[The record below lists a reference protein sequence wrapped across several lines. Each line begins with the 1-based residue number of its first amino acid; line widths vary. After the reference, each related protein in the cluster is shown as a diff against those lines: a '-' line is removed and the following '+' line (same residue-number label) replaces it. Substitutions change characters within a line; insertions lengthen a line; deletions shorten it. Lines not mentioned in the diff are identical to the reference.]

1 MEFAKTDFKDVY
13 LIQPK
18 VFSDN
23 RGFFLESFSSRSFSE
38 NGIKCAFVQDNHSKS
53 IPEGVLRGLHFQKPP
68 YAQSKLI
75 RVIKGAVLDVVVD
88 LRKSSSTYGQ
98 WRSFELSETNFTM
111 IFVPAGFAHGFLTL
125 QPNTEV
131 QYKVD
136 NFYAPNHDSGIRWN
150 DPVLNISW
158 PVTNPILSDKDGKL
172 PFLSDLESPF
182 Q

>member
-1 MEFAKTDFKDVY
+1 MEFIKTDLKDVY

-18 VFSDN
+18 VFSDT

-38 NGIKCAFVQDNHSKS
+38 NGIKCVFVQDNHSKS
-53 IPEGVLRGLHFQKPP
+53 IPKGVLRGLHFQKPP
-68 YAQSKLI
+68 YTQSKLI
-75 RVIKGAVLDVVVD
+75 RVIKGVILDVVVD
-88 LRKSSSTYGQ
+88 LRKSSPTYGQ
-98 WRSFELSETNFTM
+98 WRSFELSEANFAM
-111 IFVPAGFAHGFLTL
+111 LFVPTGFAHGFLTL

-150 DPVLNISW
+150 DPVLNINW
-158 PVTNPILSDKDGKL
+158 PITDPILSDKDGKL
-172 PFLSDLESPF
+172 PFFSDFESPF